1 MATKPDTVLEL
12 AKPLGWKDTF
22 VRAAKTAVQVFVTG
36 VITVQVSDINVDL
49 VEGLAF
55 TAGVAGVSIILNKV
69 LSWSTTR

>member
-1 MATKPDTVLEL
+1 MSDTVMEL
-12 AKPLGWKDTF
+12 ATSLGWKDTF

-36 VITVQVSDINVDL
+36 VIAVQVSDINVDL

>member
-36 VITVQVSDINVDL
+36 VIDRSSSFRHQC
-49 VEGLAF
+49 
-55 TAGVAGVSIILNKV
+55 
-69 LSWSTTR
+69 

>member
-1 MATKPDTVLEL
+1 MSDTVIEL
-12 AKPLGWKDTF
+12 ATSLGWKDTF

-36 VITVQVSDINVDL
+36 VISVQVSDINVDL

-55 TAGVAGVSIILNKV
+55 TAGVAGVSIVLNKV